1 LKIISSQKELNKVY
15 DYLNTNLP
23 SNTIIL
29 LRGNLASGKTT
40 LTQYIAK
47 AKGISDSVS
56 SPTFSLQNCYGN
68 NLFHYDLYRIDDNEF
83 MGLGL
88 FEEFEK
94 DGWHIIEW
102 ASTELEKFLRSVG
115 YDVNIVDI
123 TPIDDRR
130 EYSIRL
136 SNA

>member
-1 LKIISSQKELNKVY
+1 MKIISSQKELNKVY

-56 SPTFSLQNCYGN
+56 SPTFSLQNCYGD

>member
-1 LKIISSQKELNKVY
+1 MNIISSQKELDRVY
-15 DYLNTNLP
+15 NYLNSNLP
-23 SNTIIL
+23 SNAIIL
-29 LRGNLASGKTT
+29 LRGDLASGKTT

-47 AKGISDSVS
+47 AKGIKDSVS
-56 SPTFSLQNCYGN
+56 SPTFSLQNCYGDKI
-68 NLFHYDLYRIDDNEF
+68 FHYDLYRIDDSEF

-102 ASTELEKFLRSVG
+102 ASIELEEFLRGVG
-115 YDVNIVDI
+115 YSVNIVDI

-136 SNA
+136 DNA

>member
-56 SPTFSLQNCYGN
+56 SPTFSLQNCYGD